1 LQEGE
6 VPLAV
11 DTEPEHV
18 ERVFPV
24 PAEDSSKFTQPLLQ
38 YRFAI
43 SFFGLNKK

>member
-18 ERVFPV
+18 ERVFLV
-24 PAEDSSKFTQPLLQ
+24 LAEDSSKFTQPLSLK
-38 YRFAI
+38 
-43 SFFGLNKK
+43 SFRQFHFLA